1 VDGEAITSEE
11 EFVCWKEE
19 FELGVDRLDA
29 EHRFF
34 FELLNE
40 LFAAVV
46 RGRGEEQTTAILRR
60 LAAYADMHFAG
71 EERALAETGCPCL
84 PLQQVQHAMF
94 LRNLRTIGESTVR
107 SRAMLDFMRDWFVL
121 HILETDRRCVPWLG
135 RSATLAARPASRSA
149 P

>member
-1 VDGEAITSEE
+1 MTGEA

-19 FELGVDRLDA
+19 FALGVDRVDA

-40 LFAAVV
+40 LFVAVIL
-46 RGRGEEQTTAILRR
+46 GRGEEQTIAVLRR
-60 LAAYADMHFAG
+60 LAAYADMHFAR
-71 EERALAETGCPCL
+71 EEQALAETGCPCL

-94 LRNLRTIGESTVR
+94 RRNLRTIGESTVR
-107 SRAMLDFMRDWFVL
+107 SRAMLDFMRDWLVL

-135 RSATLAARPASRSA
+135 RSATLAAGSASRRA